1 MRVLVSVMRGIIQSG
16 WSFRAGLRTAGFHST
31 GFLENRRVML
41 PVHDTAHQ
49 LTEGCMDKQNEA
61 RTVAGVDLGS
71 NSFHMIVARLEETG
85 TLSVIDKLREPV
97 RLGGGLKRNGKLSRK
112 ACNRALDCLEQFGQR
127 IRNLPQGDVRIVGT
141 NTLRVASNAEEFVQD
156 AQQLLGHPIEIVS
169 GREEARLIYLGVAHG
184 RATREGKRLV
194 VDIGGGSTELIIGEG
209 MESILRES
217 MYTGCVSASKQYF
230 GDGRITEK
238 RMTSAIIN
246 AELQFYPVAKDF
258 RADTGKWE
266 EAVGC
271 SGTIK
276 AIRNIAQAE
285 GWCDTGITL
294 EALYK
299 MRSTLI
305 KQGHIDRLKL
315 ENMNEDRGP
324 VLPGGLAVLIA
335 VFETLGIEQMRV
347 SEHALREGLLYDLVG
362 RIQHKDTREATVQ
375 SVLNRWNLDAR
386 HAENVMRTAL
396 SLFEQVETGWRLIGE
411 NKLILKWAA
420 QLHEIGLQISHGA
433 YHKRGA
439 YILTH
444 ADLQG
449 FSRTEQAL
457 LATLILNHRQ
467 KIRINSFECLVA
479 RAQRPGL
486 KLCILLRLAVLLHRG
501 RTDEQVPDISIQ
513 VDESNIMLGFPE
525 GWLQQH
531 SLSHADLKKECK
543 FLKAAGFSLN
553 YT

>member
-1 MRVLVSVMRGIIQSG
+1 
-16 WSFRAGLRTAGFHST
+16 
-31 GFLENRRVML
+31 
-41 PVHDTAHQ
+41 
-49 LTEGCMDKQNEA
+49 MDKENEA
-61 RTVAGVDLGS
+61 RTVAAVDLGS

-97 RLGGGLKRNGKLSRK
+97 RLGGGLNRNGKLSRE
-112 ACNRALDCLEQFGQR
+112 ARNRALDCLEQFGQR
-127 IRNLPQGDVRIVGT
+127 VRNLPQGDVRIVGT
-141 NTLRVASNAEEFVQD
+141 NTLRVASNAEKFVQD
-156 AQQLLGHPIEIVS
+156 AQLLLGHPVEIVS

-209 MESILRES
+209 MDSILRES
-217 MYTGCVSASKQYF
+217 MYTGCVSASRQYF
-230 GDGRITEK
+230 GDGEITGK
-238 RMTSAIIN
+238 RMTSAIID
-246 AELQFYPVAKDF
+246 AELKFYPVAKDF
-258 RADTGKWE
+258 RAGNDRWE

-276 AIRNIAQAE
+276 SIRNIAQAE

-299 MRSTLI
+299 MRSKLV
-305 KQGHIDRLKL
+305 KQGHVDKLKL
-315 ENMNEDRGP
+315 ESMNEDRAA

-335 VFETLGIEQMRV
+335 VFETLGIELMRV
-347 SEHALREGLLYDLVG
+347 SDQALREGLLYDLVG

-375 SVLNRWNLDAR
+375 SVVKRWNLDAR
-386 HAENVMRTAL
+386 HAENVMRTAM
-396 SLFEQVETGWRLIGE
+396 SLFEQVETGWELIGE

-444 ADLQG
+444 ADLPG

-457 LATLILNHRQ
+457 LATLTLNHRH
-467 KIRINSFECLVA
+467 KFRTNGFESLVT
-479 RAQRPGL
+479 RAQTPGL
-486 KLCILLRLAVLLHRG
+486 KLCVLLRLAVLLHRG
-501 RTDEQVPDISIQ
+501 RTDEQVPGISIQ
-513 VDESNIMLGFPE
+513 ADGADISLRFPE
-525 GWLQQH
+525 NWLEQH
-531 SLSHADLKKECK
+531 SLTRADLKKECR
-543 FLKAAGFSLN
+543 FLKAAGFSLS
-553 YT
+553 YI

>member
-1 MRVLVSVMRGIIQSG
+1 MVNK
-16 WSFRAGLRTAGFHST
+16 
-31 GFLENRRVML
+31 E
-41 PVHDTAHQ
+41 
-49 LTEGCMDKQNEA
+49 NEA
-61 RTVAGVDLGS
+61 RTVAAIDLGS
-71 NSFHMIVARLEETG
+71 NSFHMIVARLEDTG
-85 TLSVIDKLREPV
+85 TLSIIDKLREPV
-97 RLGGGLKRNGKLSRK
+97 RLGGGLKRNGRLGRK
-112 ACNRALDCLEQFGQR
+112 ACDRALQCLEQFGQR

-141 NTLRVASNAEEFVQD
+141 NTLRVATNAGEFTAA

-209 MESILRES
+209 MDSILRES

-230 GDGRITEK
+230 GDGEITEK
-238 RMTSAIIN
+238 QMTDAIIN
-246 AELQFYPVAKDF
+246 AELKFYPVANDF
-258 RADTGKWE
+258 RAGRGKWE

-294 EALYK
+294 DSLYK
-299 MRSTLI
+299 MRSKMI
-305 KQGHIDRLKL
+305 KQGHIDKLRLEGLK
-315 ENMNEDRGP
+315 EDRAA

-347 SEHALREGLLYDLVG
+347 SEQALREGLLYDLVG
-362 RIQHKDTREATVQ
+362 RIQQKDTREATVQ
-375 SVLNRWNLDAR
+375 SVLNRWNLNTS
-386 HAENVMRTAL
+386 HIENVMRTAMA
-396 SLFEQVETGWRLIGE
+396 LFEQVEVDWKLIGE

-444 ADLQG
+444 ADLSG
-449 FSRTEQAL
+449 FSRTEQSL
-457 LATLILNHRQ
+457 LATLVLNHRQ
-467 KIRINSFECLVA
+467 KINLASFEKLVK
-479 RAQRPGL
+479 RAQQPGQR
-486 KLCILLRLAVLLHRG
+486 LCVLLRLAVLLHRG
-501 RTDEQVPDISIQ
+501 RTDEQVPGVSIE
-513 VDESNIMLGFPE
+513 VDNTNIILRFPE
-525 GWLQQH
+525 NWLEAH
-531 SLSHADLKKECK
+531 SLTRADLNKERR
-543 FLKAAGFSLN
+543 FLDKAGFALAIS
-553 YT
+553 

>member
-1 MRVLVSVMRGIIQSG
+1 MVN
-16 WSFRAGLRTAGFHST
+16 
-31 GFLENRRVML
+31 EN
-41 PVHDTAHQ
+41 Q
-49 LTEGCMDKQNEA
+49 A
-61 RTVAGVDLGS
+61 RTVAAVDLGS

-85 TLSVIDKLREPV
+85 TLSIIDRLREPV
-97 RLGGGLKRNGKLSRK
+97 RLGGGLRGDGSLSRK
-112 ACNRALDCLEQFGQR
+112 SRDRALACLEQFGQR

-141 NTLRVASNAEEFVQD
+141 NTLRVATNADQFTRQ

-209 MESILRES
+209 MESLLRES
-217 MYTGCVSASKQYF
+217 MYTGCVSASRRF
-230 GDGRITEK
+230 FDNGRISKK
-238 RMTSAIIN
+238 RMSRAVID
-246 AELQFYPVAKDF
+246 AKLKFYPVARDF
-258 RADTGKWE
+258 RAGEGRWE

-276 AIRNIAQAE
+276 SIRNIAQAE

-294 EALYK
+294 KSLYK
-299 MRSTLI
+299 MRSKLI
-305 KQGHIDRLKL
+305 KQGRIDKLSMECLK
-315 ENMNEDRGP
+315 ENRAQ

-347 SEHALREGLLYDLVG
+347 SEQALREGLLYDLIG
-362 RIQHKDTREATVQ
+362 RIQHNDTREATVL

-396 SLFEQVETGWRLIGE
+396 SLFDQVATDW
-411 NKLILKWAA
+411 KLIEENRLLLKWAA

-444 ADLQG
+444 ADLPG
-449 FSRTEQAL
+449 FSRTEQSL

-467 KIRINSFECLVA
+467 KLRAGSFEHLVM

-486 KLCILLRLAVLLHRG
+486 RLCVLLRLAVLLHRG
-501 RTDEQVPDISIQ
+501 RIDEQVQNVSVRVKHSRIRL
-513 VDESNIMLGFPE
+513 EFPE
-525 GWLQQH
+525 NWLEQH
-531 SLSHADLKKECK
+531 SLTNADLKKERQ
-543 FLKAAGFSLN
+543 FLKTAGLSL
-553 YT
+553 TCS

>member
-1 MRVLVSVMRGIIQSG
+1 
-16 WSFRAGLRTAGFHST
+16 
-31 GFLENRRVML
+31 
-41 PVHDTAHQ
+41 
-49 LTEGCMDKQNEA
+49 
-61 RTVAGVDLGS
+61 
-71 NSFHMIVARLEETG
+71 MIVARLEETG
-85 TLSVIDKLREPV
+85 TLSVIDSLRETV
-97 RLGGGLKRNGKLSRK
+97 RLGGGLKRNGQVSRK

-127 IRNLPQGDVRIVGT
+127 VRNLPQGDVRIVGT
-141 NTLRVASNAEEFVQD
+141 NTLRVASNAGQFAQE

-209 MESILRES
+209 MESMLRES
-217 MYTGCVSASKQYF
+217 MYTGCVSASMRYF
-230 GDGRITEK
+230 KNGKISKK
-238 RMTSAIIN
+238 RMARAIID
-246 AELQFYPVAKDF
+246 AELKFYPVAKDF
-258 RADTGKWE
+258 RAGKGKWE

-276 AIRNIAQAE
+276 SIRNIAQAE

-294 EALYK
+294 ESLYK
-299 MRSTLI
+299 MRNKMI
-305 KQGHIDRLKL
+305 RQGRVEKLKL
-315 ENMNEDRGP
+315 AGLKENRAP

-347 SEHALREGLLYDLVG
+347 SGQALREGLLYDLIG

-375 SVLNRWNLDAR
+375 SVLKRWNLDAS
-386 HAENVMRTAL
+386 HAENVMRTAMA
-396 SLFEQVETGWRLIGE
+396 LFEQVEIGWKLIGE
-411 NKLILKWAA
+411 NKLLLKWAA

-439 YILTH
+439 YVLTH
-444 ADLQG
+444 ADLPG

-467 KIRINSFECLVA
+467 KLRINSFENLVT
-479 RAQRPGL
+479 RAHKPGL
-486 KLCILLRLAVLLHRG
+486 RLCILLRLAVLLHRG

-513 VDESNIMLGFPE
+513 ADRSDIMLRFPE
-525 GWLQQH
+525 GWLAQN
-531 SLSHADLKKECK
+531 SLTMADLTKERK
-543 FLKAAGFSLN
+543 FLKDAGFSLS
-553 YT
+553 YS

>member
-1 MRVLVSVMRGIIQSG
+1 MAKESESRI
-16 WSFRAGLRTAGFHST
+16 
-31 GFLENRRVML
+31 
-41 PVHDTAHQ
+41 
-49 LTEGCMDKQNEA
+49 
-61 RTVAGVDLGS
+61 VAAVDLGS

-85 TLSVIDKLREPV
+85 TLSIIDKLREPV
-97 RLGGGLKRNGKLSRK
+97 RLGGGLKSNGKLSRK
-112 ACNRALDCLEQFGQR
+112 ARNRALACLEQFGQR

-141 NTLRVASNAEEFVQD
+141 NTMRVATNAEQFAQE
-156 AQQLLGHPIEIVS
+156 AQQLLGHPVEIVS

-209 MESILRES
+209 KDSMLRES
-217 MYTGCVSASKQYF
+217 MYTGCVSASRQYF
-230 GDGRITEK
+230 GDGEITEK

-246 AELQFYPVAKDF
+246 AELKFYPVARDF
-258 RADTGKWE
+258 RAGRGKWE
-266 EAVGC
+266 EAVGS

-276 AIRNIAQAE
+276 SIRNIAQAE

-294 EALYK
+294 DSLYK
-299 MRSTLI
+299 MRR
-305 KQGHIDRLKL
+305 KMVRQGHIEKLKL
-315 ENMNEDRGP
+315 EGLKENRAP

-362 RIQHKDTREATVQ
+362 RIQHMDAREATVQ
-375 SVLNRWNLDAR
+375 SVLKRWNLDAG

-396 SLFEQVETGWRLIGE
+396 SLFDQVGIDWKLIGE

-420 QLHEIGLQISHGA
+420 QLHEIGMQISHGA

-444 ADLQG
+444 ADLPG
-449 FSRTEQAL
+449 FSRTEQSL
-457 LATLILNHRQ
+457 LATLVLNHRQ
-467 KIRINSFECLVA
+467 KLRINSFDNLVA

-486 KLCILLRLAVLLHRG
+486 RLCVLLRLAVLLHRG
-501 RTDEQVPDISIQ
+501 RTDDQVPNISIQ
-513 VDESNIMLGFPE
+513 ADKSDITLRFP
-525 GWLQQH
+525 GNWLDQH
-531 SLSHADLKKECK
+531 PLTNADLKKERQ
-543 FLKAAGFSLN
+543 FLKDAGFTLG